1 MYSGGLSFP
10 QGDLIES
17 LLKLRRGKEKARKL
31 QSVVDLAFRHSR
43 FSFVGECHR
52 IMVMKSIVALVFLSW
67 VGDGLN
73 QNFKSLVPER
83 YISSHLSEVSSK

>member
-1 MYSGGLSFP
+1 MTPQTGQATVLQASTRMYSGGLSFP

-43 FSFVGECHR
+43 FSFAGECHR

-67 VGDGLN
+67 VGDGLK
-73 QNFKSLVPER
+73 FW
-83 YISSHLSEVSSK
+83 